1 MAPLMASLLRLA
13 ALAGLLSLT
22 EAQIRVRLMAS
33 SVRDLAEPDF
43 STFSVESEAQSSST
57 EISGV
62 NFTISAPDGSYLE
75 GDYYKY
81 QYTRMVSH
89 LGERVVNQ
97 GITTSADNPGPITLS
112 ILGLE
117 EGVHTLLTWHNLW
130 SDPEHSAG
138 TIGVSVGGEELTS
151 VEPSLRVDN
160 IWEAQTSYITFT
172 VSSSDPVEI
181 VYTPS
186 GGDGLVYLNGFEID
200 TPAIGHQVSFP
211 TPAHRDLHLE
221 AEDDSVMASWRAPA
235 DVENP
240 TYNLYLGT
248 DPADLA
254 GSSEGLTETT
264 ALFGGLNKLDT
275 YYWRVDVVDGETT
288 YTGRIFTFRLA
299 HLAFPGAE
307 GYGRFARGGR
317 GGKVVKV
324 TSLEDTEDPGTLRYA
339 LTVETG
345 PRIVVFDVGGVI
357 TTTSRLTVTDDHV
370 TLAGQTAPGKGI
382 AIQGW
387 PLGLSG
393 ASDVIFRHIRV
404 RPGSSTGE
412 TVDGM
417 GMSGS
422 NYCIFDRCSMGWAID
437 ESFSSRTAKNITFQ
451 RNMISE
457 PLNVAGHQNY
467 PEGTAHG
474 YAATVGGDV
483 ASVHHNLIAHAEGRS
498 WSMGGGVD
506 DNATFAGRL
515 DIRNNVV
522 YNFGSRVTD
531 GGAMEVNFVGN
542 LYKQGPAS
550 DLTYALRAQYE
561 DNLPGSQQYHCAGN
575 SMPGVFDQDSTQ
587 VVDDGT
593 GQTSEIACYADISID
608 PAPSYQ
614 KFFDEPFFPSYITE
628 QVSAEAYKL
637 VLSDSGASQ
646 PVLDDHDTRIITE
659 TLEGTATYSGSV
671 SGKLGLIDNEADVG
685 GLEDFPEV
693 SRSDTWDADNDG
705 IADWW
710 DGSTGGNGYTAIEGY
725 LNFMAEP
732 HLFVTPSGT
741 GEIDLAA
748 LARGFVE
755 PSFSVDGTKNA
766 LGEVAVD
773 RSTATYTSNGDAGI
787 DYFTVSVED
796 SEGSTWER
804 RIGVAVF
811 EGADDVE

>member
-1 MAPLMASLLRLA
+1 MRSLFQLTALA
-13 ALAGLLSLT
+13 AILSLS
-22 EAQIRVRLMAS
+22 EAQLRVRLMSS
-33 SVRDLAEPDF
+33 SVRDLAEADF
-43 STFSVESEAQSSST
+43 STFTIESEVASSST
-57 EISGV
+57 SIDGV
-62 NFTISAPDGSYLE
+62 NFTVSAPEGSYLQ

-81 QYTRMVSH
+81 QYTRTVSH

-97 GITTSADNPGPITLS
+97 GITTDPDNPGAITLS
-112 ILGLE
+112 ISGLE
-117 EGVHTLLTWHNLW
+117 EGEHTLLTWHNLW
-130 SDPEHSAG
+130 SEPEGDAAAA
-138 TIGVSVGGEELTS
+138 TVGVSAGGEELAS
-151 VEPSLRVDN
+151 VVPTIRIDN
-160 IWEAQTSYITFT
+160 IWESATSYITFT
-172 VSSSDPVEI
+172 VSSPDEPVEI
-181 VYTPS
+181 TYTPS
-186 GGDGLVYLNGFEID
+186 GGDGIVYLNGIEID
-200 TPAIGHQVSFP
+200 TPAMGNQVSFP
-211 TPAHRDLHLE
+211 TPAHRDERLE
-221 AEDDSVMASWRAPA
+221 TEEDSVTATWRAPT

-240 TYNLYLGT
+240 TYNVYLGT
-248 DPADLA
+248 APDDL
-254 GSSEGLTETT
+254 GGTSEGSTEPEAVFT
-264 ALFGGLNKLDT
+264 GLNKLDT
-275 YYWRVDVVDGETT
+275 YYWRVDVVSGETT
-288 YTGRIFTFRLA
+288 YTGRVFMFRLA
-299 HLAFPGAE
+299 NLAFPGAE

-324 TSLEDTEDPGTLRYA
+324 TSLEDTEDEGTLRYA
-339 LTVETG
+339 LTVATG
-345 PRIVVFDVGGVI
+345 PRIIVFDVGGVI
-357 TTTSRLTVTDDHV
+357 TTTSRISVNSPYI

-382 AIQGW
+382 AIQGH

-404 RPGSSTGE
+404 RPGTSSGE

-437 ESFSSRTAKNITFQ
+437 ESFSSRTARNITFQ

-483 ASVHHNLIAHAEGRS
+483 ASLHHNLLAHAEGRS

-506 DNATFAGRL
+506 DNAEFAGRL

-550 DLTYALRAQYE
+550 ELTYALAATYE
-561 DNLPGSQQYHCAGN
+561 DAMPGSQQYYCSGN

-587 VVDDGT
+587 YVDDGE
-593 GQTSEIACYADISID
+593 GQSSEIACYADVSID

-614 KFFDEPFFPSYITE
+614 KFVEGEFFPSYIEE
-628 QVSAEAYKL
+628 QSSTEAYKR

-646 PVLDDHDTRIITE
+646 PVQDEHDARIIQE
-659 TLEGTATYSGSV
+659 TLEGTTTYKGSV
-671 SGKLGLIDNEADVG
+671 SGKPGLIDNEADAG
-685 GLEDFPEV
+685 GLEDFPETTRP
-693 SRSDTWDADNDG
+693 STWDADNNG

-710 DGSTGGNGYTAIEGY
+710 DGSTGGDGYTAIEGY
-725 LNFMAEP
+725 LNFMADP
-732 HLFVTPSGT
+732 HVFVTPGGT
-741 GEIDLAA
+741 GEIELGSLAM
-748 LARGFVE
+748 GFVE
-755 PSFSVDGTKNA
+755 PSFTVSETENGVGSVVVEG
-766 LGEVAVD
+766 G
-773 RSTATYTSNGDAGI
+773 TATFTSTGNAGI

-796 SEGSTWER
+796 TEGSTWER

-811 EGADDVE
+811 EGADEA